1 MYANVEA
8 TRFYD
13 NALGAGRRQRSVTSA
28 ELATLYELSADARYR
43 LGEFAAADHGYVAA
57 RRLLDK
63 DPVKAA
69 PLVVKQAM
77 VATRTG
83 AYRRALN
90 RVQNA
95 LKSLE
100 GVRGREA
107 AANRARL
114 LVPVAAVK
122 YFQNRRVESI
132 EWCQRAIKEAKRGD
146 AKDALAEAYKV
157 LDLAYLENGEI
168 EKATHSGEAL
178 AIYEELGD
186 LRNQA
191 LILNNQGLIAHD
203 ASRWDESGALY
214 GRGLA
219 IADQIG
225 DRSLGA
231 LMKYN
236 LSEILIDQGR
246 YDEAEPLIREVIRL
260 WRASGADGDV
270 AEGQRELARLLAR
283 RGDIDGAR
291 PLLEAARAYQY
302 QTSKQGEVLRT
313 DARIAEMLLIAGAAD
328 EALVVIDGADHLAA
342 STDGGS
348 VLEPTLARL
357 RGWALLQSGRA
368 VDVEAERSF
377 ETALDLAQGR
387 GEALEEALTLDGLA
401 SFRDVTGRPSAEVTS
416 WRAALF
422 TQLGIVDAPPFA
434 TVAGS
439 PGR

>member
-1 MYANVEA
+1 M
-8 TRFYD
+8 TR
-13 NALGAGRRQRSVTSA
+13 S
-28 ELATLYELSADARYR
+28 
-43 LGEFAAADHGYVAA
+43 H
-57 RRLLDK
+57 
-63 DPVKAA
+63 
-69 PLVVKQAM
+69 
-77 VATRTG
+77 
-83 AYRRALN
+83 
-90 RVQNA
+90 
-95 LKSLE
+95 
-100 GVRGREA
+100 
-107 AANRARL
+107 
-114 LVPVAAVK
+114 
-122 YFQNRRVESI
+122 
-132 EWCQRAIKEAKRGD
+132 
-146 AKDALAEAYKV
+146 
-157 LDLAYLENGEI
+157 
-168 EKATHSGEAL
+168 
-178 AIYEELGD
+178 
-186 LRNQA
+186 
-191 LILNNQGLIAHD
+191 
-203 ASRWDESGALY
+203 WDESGALTVAAL
-214 GRGLA
+214 RSRTDRRP
-219 IADQIG
+219 IA
-225 DRSLGA
+225 RR

-401 SFRDVTGRPSAEVTS
+401 SLRRDRTAISGGHVLASGAVHPTGHCGCSALCDRGGFARTIASPTPVGSAREVEG
-416 WRAALF
+416 RE
-422 TQLGIVDAPPFA
+422 
-434 TVAGS
+434 
-439 PGR
+439 PGGLPLLRLV